1 MPKLTKEQWEE
12 LRWRAKRNKD
22 NPRFKEAIANISP
35 RTSTKGNLHF
45 GTRATYSKRNRAKGA
60 KFWIKHNDRQN
71 EQELSYLLPQ
81 DEREPNEYTPL
92 NSRQIE
98 LLNKRGIEPTKENF
112 LSAYEKEIRADYE
125 KQHGRKMP
133 SNSQPF
139 IEAILNLK
147 ANHSIADIKKAL
159 QEANM
164 PLKAID
170 IAIHRDEGHKNE
182 LTGETVKNYHA
193 HIIFANYDFK
203 THRTILRTLSK
214 KEFRE
219 CKERV
224 IEALGMPLNKEK
236 KKKFHS
242 TRYQLQR
249 QKEKRAEQLLK
260 DLRAYE
266 KEHLQTHENGS
277 KINDNNLDNKNHTPK
292 QNLNSFADEI
302 AKRKARIE
310 EYRKQKKDDDLAR

>member
-1 MPKLTKEQWEE
+1 MPKLTKEQWDE

-22 NPRFKEAIANISP
+22 NPRFKEAIINISP

-45 GTRATYSKRNRAKGA
+45 GTRATYSKRNRAKSS
-60 KFWIKHNDRQN
+60 KFWIRHNDRQN

-81 DEREPNEYTPL
+81 NEREPNEYTAL
-92 NSRQIE
+92 NSAQIE

-112 LSAYEKEIRADYE
+112 LSEYEKEIRADYE
-125 KQHGRKMP
+125 KQHKRKMP

-147 ANHSIADIKKAL
+147 AHHTIADIRKAL

-193 HIIFANYDFK
+193 HIIFSNYDFK

-214 KEFRE
+214 QEFRE

-224 IEALGMPLNKEK
+224 VKALGMPLNKEK

-266 KEHLQTHENGS
+266 KEYPQTHENGS
-277 KINDNNLDNKNHTPK
+277 KINEKVLNNQNTTPK
-292 QNLNSFADEI
+292 QNLNPFADEI

-310 EYRKQKKDDDLAR
+310 KYYKQKKNDDLER

>member
-1 MPKLTKEQWEE
+1 MPKLTKEQWDE

-22 NPRFKEAIANISP
+22 NPRFREAIINISP

-81 DEREPNEYTPL
+81 NEREPNEYTAL
-92 NSRQIE
+92 NSAQIE

-112 LSAYEKEIRADYE
+112 LSEYEKAIRADYV
-125 KQHGRKMP
+125 KQHKRKMP

-147 ANHSIADIKKAL
+147 AHHTIADIRKAL

-193 HIIFANYDFK
+193 HIIFSNYDFK

-224 IEALGMPLNKEK
+224 VKALGMPLNKEK

-260 DLRAYE
+260 DLQAYK
-266 KEHLQTHENGS
+266 KEYPQTHENGS
-277 KINDNNLDNKNHTPK
+277 KINEKNLDNTNTTPQ
-292 QNLNSFADEI
+292 QNLNPFADEI

-310 EYRKQKKDDDLAR
+310 KYHKQKKNDDLER